1 MKKFSLYYNSRVAF
15 IFKKLFTADMCVWRG
30 MKLSSKQHDT
40 FESGVML
47 NGKQIRVA
55 QHYFEEMVEQ
65 PRSVLSD
72 RREADLTGLKS
83 RVGICNLPF
92 CDIELQCSS
101 P

>member
-1 MKKFSLYYNSRVAF
+1 MKKFSLDYNSRVAF
-15 IFKKLFTADMCVWRG
+15 VLKKLFTSDMCVCRG

-83 RVGICNLPF
+83 RVGICNLHF